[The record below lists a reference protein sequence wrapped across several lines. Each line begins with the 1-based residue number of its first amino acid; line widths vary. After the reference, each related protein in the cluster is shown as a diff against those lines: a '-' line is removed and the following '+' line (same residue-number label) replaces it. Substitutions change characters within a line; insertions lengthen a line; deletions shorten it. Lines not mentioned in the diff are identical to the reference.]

1 MKILVT
7 GAAGFI
13 GFHIARRFLGRGDS
27 VVGIDN
33 LNSYYPVELKCAR
46 LAELGI
52 RDAASTLAE
61 SRRGDGSYPAPS
73 RFCGKFRFYLCDIA
87 DKEVL
92 PAVFERERF
101 DVVVNMAAQAGVR
114 HSIEAPFEYSD
125 SNLVGFLNVLECCRR
140 FRVSHLVYASSS
152 SVYGDRRDLC
162 ACPAGSDSPV
172 SLYAATKKAGEL
184 MAYSYSRLYGI
195 PATGLRL
202 FSVYGPW
209 GRPDMAPSIF
219 AGAILGGKPLKVFNG
234 GDMTRDFTYID
245 DAVEAVLRVVDNP
258 PVSVEDAESAPS
270 RLYDVGRGAPVALM
284 DFIGEMESAC
294 GRKACLEML
303 PMQPGDVRSTS
314 ADTAPLERDYG
325 FRPKVAI
332 SEGVAKF
339 VDWYKSDK
347 NPLK

>member
-13 GFHIARRFLGRGDS
+13 GFHIAGRFLGRGDS
-27 VVGIDN
+27 VVGVDN
-33 LNSYYPVELKCAR
+33 LNGYYPVELKCAR

-52 RDAASTLAE
+52 RDAASTLSE

-73 RFCGKFRFYLCDIA
+73 RFCGKFRFYRCDIA
-87 DKEVL
+87 DKEIL
-92 PAVFERERF
+92 PAIFERERF

-140 FRVSHLVYASSS
+140 FGVSHLVYASSS
-152 SVYGDRRDLC
+152 SVYGDCKGFRASAAVTDT
-162 ACPAGSDSPV
+162 PV

-184 MAYSYSRLYGI
+184 MAYSYSRLYGL
-195 PATGLRL
+195 PVTGLRL

-258 PVSVEDAESAPS
+258 QVSVKEADGTPS

-303 PMQPGDVRSTS
+303 PMQPGDVKSTS

-325 FRPKVAI
+325 FRPKVAV